1 MLSQAAPDKAAGYT
15 IKYIISCRGC
25 NFKTLT
31 YLYFCLIIP
40 YIKEMNAME
49 IRKAE
54 AAETA
59 LIKELTHRT
68 ISAVYPHYYP
78 EGAVRFFLEHHSEE
92 RIMRD
97 INAGEVYL
105 LTDDSGQPAGTVT
118 VNGNEIN
125 RLFVLPEFQGKGLG
139 GKLIAFAEKLIEEN
153 YSKAELSASFPAKA
167 IYLKKGYR
175 AVEFHSI
182 PTENG
187 DYLCYDYM
195 KKELL
200 P

>member
-1 MLSQAAPDKAAGYT
+1 M
-15 IKYIISCRGC
+15 
-25 NFKTLT
+25 
-31 YLYFCLIIP
+31 
-40 YIKEMNAME
+40 KEMNAMD

-54 AAETA
+54 AADTA

-92 RIMRD
+92 RIIRD
-97 INAGEVYL
+97 IRAGEVYL
-105 LTDDSGQPAGTVT
+105 LTDDNDQPVGTVT

-125 RLFVLPEFQGKGLG
+125 RLFVLPEFQGNGFG
-139 GKLIAFAEKLIEEN
+139 GRLIAFAEELIAEN
-153 YSKAELSASFPAKA
+153 YSEAELSASFPAKA
-167 IYLKKGYR
+167 IYLKKGYK
-175 AVEFHSI
+175 AEEFHSI

-187 DYLCYDYM
+187 DHLCYDYM
-195 KKELL
+195 KKELR